1 MLPREIYLNQIRTFY
16 HFIDIK
22 MLKGLK
28 RCGKSTLL
36 KLIKEE
42 LLCQNIDKNH
52 LIYIDTEKVSPNFD
66 LKEEVFKNIK
76 DENTY
81 YLFIDEIQNIS
92 NSVNILKDFLKTKVL
107 SIFVTTSVKN
117 ELIDKLLTDLQ
128 PSIHLFN
135 IEAISFNE
143 IINLKQTTNKQLIE
157 QEFNTYLLW
166 GGLPH
171 KFKLQNKE
179 EIETYLK
186 DTFEAIIFD
195 EIIKE
200 NSIKDINLLLTVLDY
215 LIANT
220 SQMFSATEIINFFKE
235 KNIAISSKTIYECL
249 KYAEEVQFLIKV
261 PTYDI
266 ERNKTLQRRNRYYLS
281 DLGLNTIFN
290 KQKKTNY
297 VALLKNIVYNELIIF
312 GYDVITGMIQNETI
326 DFVASKYGE
335 KMYIQVEFLI
345 SQAENS
351 QKKINTLQKIT
362 DDYPKYILSMDRN
375 NYSTDNIIH
384 ENIIY
389 WLLEKKDYL

>member
-1 MLPREIYLNQIRTFY
+1 MLPREIYLNQIRPFY
-16 HFIDIK
+16 HFVDIK

-42 LLCQNIDKNH
+42 LLCENIDKSH

-76 DENTY
+76 DEHTY

-117 ELIDKLLTDLQ
+117 ELIDKLMTDLQ

-135 IEAISFNE
+135 IESISFNE
-143 IINLKQTTNKQLIE
+143 IIYLKQTTNKQLIE

-335 KMYIQVEFLI
+335 KMYIQVEFLL

-389 WLLEKKDYL
+389 WLLKRKI

>member
-42 LLCQNIDKNH
+42 LLCQNIDRSH

-215 LIANT
+215 LIGNT

-335 KMYIQVEFLI
+335 KMYIQVEFLL

-389 WLLEKKDYL
+389 WLLKRKI

>member
-1 MLPREIYLNQIRTFY
+1 MLPREIYLNQIRPFY
-16 HFIDIK
+16 HFVDIK

-42 LLCQNIDKNH
+42 LLCQNIDKSH

-66 LKEEVFKNIK
+66 LKKEVFKNIK
-76 DENTY
+76 DEHTY

-92 NSVNILKDFLKTKVL
+92 NSVSILKDFLKTKVL

-117 ELIDKLLTDLQ
+117 ELIDKLISDLQ
-128 PSIHLFN
+128 TSIHLFN
-135 IEAISFNE
+135 IEAITFNE

-195 EIIKE
+195 EIIKK

-335 KMYIQVEFLI
+335 KMYIQVEFLL

-351 QKKINTLQKIT
+351 QKKINTLQKIS

-389 WLLEKKDYL
+389 WLLKRKI

>member
-42 LLCQNIDKNH
+42 LLCQNIDKSH

-92 NSVNILKDFLKTKVL
+92 NSVSILKDFLKTKVL

-117 ELIDKLLTDLQ
+117 ELIDKLMTDLQ

-143 IINLKQTTNKQLIE
+143 IIYLKQTTNKQLIE

-335 KMYIQVEFLI
+335 KMYIQVEFLL

-389 WLLEKKDYL
+389 WLLKRKI

>member
-28 RCGKSTLL
+28 RSGKSTLL
-36 KLIKEE
+36 KFIKEE
-42 LLCQNIDKNH
+42 LLCQNIDKSH

-66 LKEEVFKNIK
+66 LKKEVFKNIK
-76 DENTY
+76 DEHTY

-92 NSVNILKDFLKTKVL
+92 NSVNILKDFLKTKAL

-117 ELIDKLLTDLQ
+117 ELIDKFMTDLQ
-128 PSIHLFN
+128 PYIHFFT
-135 IEAISFNE
+135 IEAISFGE
-143 IINLKQTTNKQLIE
+143 IINLKKVTNKQLIE

-166 GGLPH
+166 WWLPH

-179 EIETYLK
+179 ETEIYLK
-186 DTFEAIIFD
+186 DTFEAIIFE
-195 EIIKE
+195 EIIKK

-215 LIANT
+215 LIAST

-249 KYAEEVQFLIKV
+249 NYAEETLFLTKV

-266 ERNKTLQRRNRYYLS
+266 ERNKILQRRNRYYLS
-281 DLGLNTIFN
+281 DLGLNSIFN

-297 VALLKNIVYNELIIF
+297 VALLKNIVYNELVTHGFSIT
-312 GYDVITGMIQNETI
+312 TGMIQNEII
-326 DFVASKYGE
+326 DFVATRNNE
-335 KMYIQVEFLI
+335 KIYIQVDFLL

-351 QKKINTLQKIT
+351 QKKINILKEIP
-362 DDYPKYILSMDRN
+362 DNYPKYILSMDRN
-375 NYSTDNIIH
+375 NYSTDDIIH
-384 ENIIY
+384 ENLIY
-389 WLLEKKDYL
+389 WLLEEK

>member
-42 LLCQNIDKNH
+42 LLCQNIDKSH
-52 LIYIDTEKVSPNFD
+52 LIYIDTEKVSSNFD

-92 NSVNILKDFLKTKVL
+92 NSVNVLKDFLKTNVL

-128 PSIHLFN
+128 PYIHLFN

-195 EIIKE
+195 EIIKK

-335 KMYIQVEFLI
+335 KMYIQVEFLL

-362 DDYPKYILSMDRN
+362 DDCPKYILSMDRN

-389 WLLEKKDYL
+389 WLLKRKI

>member
-42 LLCQNIDKNH
+42 LLCQNIDKSH

-76 DENTY
+76 DEHTY

-92 NSVNILKDFLKTKVL
+92 NSVSILKDFLKTKVL

-117 ELIDKLLTDLQ
+117 ELIDKLMTDLQ

-195 EIIKE
+195 EIIKK

-297 VALLKNIVYNELIIF
+297 VALLKNIVYNELTIF

-335 KMYIQVEFLI
+335 KMYIQVEFLL

-389 WLLEKKDYL
+389 WLLKRKI

>member
-1 MLPREIYLNQIRTFY
+1 MLPREIYLNQIRPFY
-16 HFIDIK
+16 HFVDIK

-42 LLCQNIDKNH
+42 LLCQNIDKSH

-92 NSVNILKDFLKTKVL
+92 NSVSILKDFLKTKVL

-117 ELIDKLLTDLQ
+117 ELIDKLITDLQ

-297 VALLKNIVYNELIIF
+297 VALLKNIVYNELITF

-335 KMYIQVEFLI
+335 KMYIQVEFLL

-389 WLLEKKDYL
+389 WLLKRKI

>member
-1 MLPREIYLNQIRTFY
+1 MLPREIYLNQIRPFY
-16 HFIDIK
+16 HFVDIK

-42 LLCQNIDKNH
+42 LLCENIDKSH

-117 ELIDKLLTDLQ
+117 ELIDKLITDLQ

-335 KMYIQVEFLI
+335 KMYIQVEFLL

-375 NYSTDNIIH
+375 KYSTDNIIH

-389 WLLEKKDYL
+389 WLLKRKI

>member
-1 MLPREIYLNQIRTFY
+1 MLPREIYLNQIRPFY

-42 LLCQNIDKNH
+42 LLCQNIDKSH

-76 DENTY
+76 DEHTY

-92 NSVNILKDFLKTKVL
+92 NSVSILKDFLKTKVL

-117 ELIDKLLTDLQ
+117 ELIDKLMTDLQ

-200 NSIKDINLLLTVLDY
+200 NSIKDINLLLIVLDY

-312 GYDVITGMIQNETI
+312 GYDVITGVIQNETI

-335 KMYIQVEFLI
+335 KMYIQVEFLL

-362 DDYPKYILSMDRN
+362 DEYPKYILSMDRN

-389 WLLEKKDYL
+389 WLLKRKI

>member
-42 LLCQNIDKNH
+42 LLCQNIDKSH

-76 DENTY
+76 DEHTY

-92 NSVNILKDFLKTKVL
+92 NSVSILKDFLKTKVL

-117 ELIDKLLTDLQ
+117 ELIDKLITDLQ

-335 KMYIQVEFLI
+335 KMYIQVEFLL

-389 WLLEKKDYL
+389 WLLKRKI

>member
-1 MLPREIYLNQIRTFY
+1 MLPREIYLNQIRPFY
-16 HFIDIK
+16 HFVDIK

-42 LLCQNIDKNH
+42 LLCQNIDKSH

-76 DENTY
+76 DEHTY

-92 NSVNILKDFLKTKVL
+92 NSVSILKDFLKTKVL

-117 ELIDKLLTDLQ
+117 ELIDKLMTDLQ

-335 KMYIQVEFLI
+335 KMYIQVEFLL

-351 QKKINTLQKIT
+351 QKKISTLQKIT

-389 WLLEKKDYL
+389 WLLKRKI

>member
-42 LLCQNIDKNH
+42 LLCQNIDKSH

-92 NSVNILKDFLKTKVL
+92 NSVSILKDFLKTKVL

-117 ELIDKLLTDLQ
+117 ELIDKLITDLQ

-335 KMYIQVEFLI
+335 KMYIQVEFLL

-389 WLLEKKDYL
+389 WLLKRKI

>member
-1 MLPREIYLNQIRTFY
+1 MLPREIYLNQIRPFY
-16 HFIDIK
+16 HFVDIK

-42 LLCQNIDKNH
+42 LLCENIDKSH

-92 NSVNILKDFLKTKVL
+92 NSVSILKDFLKTKVL

-117 ELIDKLLTDLQ
+117 ELIDKLITDLQ

-297 VALLKNIVYNELIIF
+297 VALLKNIVYNELITF

-335 KMYIQVEFLI
+335 KMYIQVEFLL

-389 WLLEKKDYL
+389 WLLKRKI

>member
-42 LLCQNIDKNH
+42 LLCQNIDKGH
-52 LIYIDTEKVSPNFD
+52 LIYIDAEKVSPNFD

-76 DENTY
+76 DEHTY

-92 NSVNILKDFLKTKVL
+92 NSVSILKDFLKTKTL

-117 ELIDKLLTDLQ
+117 ELIDKLMTDLQ

-195 EIIKE
+195 EIIKK

-297 VALLKNIVYNELIIF
+297 VALLKNIVYNELTIF

-335 KMYIQVEFLI
+335 KMYIQVEFLL

-375 NYSTDNIIH
+375 NYSADNIIH

-389 WLLEKKDYL
+389 WLLKRKI

>member
-1 MLPREIYLNQIRTFY
+1 MLPREIYLNQIRPFY
-16 HFIDIK
+16 HFVDIK

-42 LLCQNIDKNH
+42 LLCENIDKSH

-117 ELIDKLLTDLQ
+117 ELIDKLITDLQ

-297 VALLKNIVYNELIIF
+297 VALLKNIVYNELITF

-335 KMYIQVEFLI
+335 KMYIQVEFLL

-389 WLLEKKDYL
+389 WLLKRKI

>member
-42 LLCQNIDKNH
+42 LLCQNIDKSH

-117 ELIDKLLTDLQ
+117 ELIDKLITDLQ

-297 VALLKNIVYNELIIF
+297 VALLKNIVYNELITF

-335 KMYIQVEFLI
+335 KMYIQVEFLL

-389 WLLEKKDYL
+389 WLLKRKI

>member
-42 LLCQNIDKNH
+42 LLCQNIDKSH

-76 DENTY
+76 DEHTY

-117 ELIDKLLTDLQ
+117 ELIDKLMTDLQ

-195 EIIKE
+195 EIIKK

-297 VALLKNIVYNELIIF
+297 VALLKNIVYNELTIF

-335 KMYIQVEFLI
+335 KMYIQVEFLL

-389 WLLEKKDYL
+389 WLLKRKI

>member
-42 LLCQNIDKNH
+42 LLCQNIDKSH

-117 ELIDKLLTDLQ
+117 ELIDKLMTDLQ

-143 IINLKQTTNKQLIE
+143 IIYLKQTTNKQLIE

-249 KYAEEVQFLIKV
+249 KYAEEVQFLVKV

-297 VALLKNIVYNELIIF
+297 VALLKNIVYNELITF

-335 KMYIQVEFLI
+335 KMYIQVEFLL

-389 WLLEKKDYL
+389 WLLKRKI

>member
-1 MLPREIYLNQIRTFY
+1 MLPRKIYLNQIRPFY

-42 LLCQNIDKNH
+42 LLCQNIDKSH

-92 NSVNILKDFLKTKVL
+92 NSVSILKDFLKTKVL

-117 ELIDKLLTDLQ
+117 ELIDKLMTDLQ

-200 NSIKDINLLLTVLDY
+200 NSIKDINLLLIVLDY

-335 KMYIQVEFLI
+335 KMYIQVEFLL

-375 NYSTDNIIH
+375 NYSTDDIIH

>member
-42 LLCQNIDKNH
+42 LLCQNIDKSH

-92 NSVNILKDFLKTKVL
+92 NSVNILKEFLKTKVL

-117 ELIDKLLTDLQ
+117 ELIDKLITDLQ

-249 KYAEEVQFLIKV
+249 KYAEEVQFLVKV

-297 VALLKNIVYNELIIF
+297 VALLKNIVYNELITF

-335 KMYIQVEFLI
+335 KMYIQVEFLL

-389 WLLEKKDYL
+389 WLLKRKI

>member
-42 LLCQNIDKNH
+42 LLCQNIDKSH

-117 ELIDKLLTDLQ
+117 ELIDKLITDLQ

-297 VALLKNIVYNELIIF
+297 VALLKNIVYNELITF
-312 GYDVITGMIQNETI
+312 GYDVITGIIQNETI

-335 KMYIQVEFLI
+335 KMYIQVEFLL

-389 WLLEKKDYL
+389 WLLKRKI

>member
-16 HFIDIK
+16 HFVDIK

-42 LLCQNIDKNH
+42 LLCQNIDKSH

-76 DENTY
+76 DEHTY

-92 NSVNILKDFLKTKVL
+92 NSVSILKDFLKTKVL

-117 ELIDKLLTDLQ
+117 ELIDKLMSDLQ

-143 IINLKQTTNKQLIE
+143 IINLKRTTNKQLIE

-195 EIIKE
+195 EIIKK

-297 VALLKNIVYNELIIF
+297 VALLKNIVYNELIAF

-335 KMYIQVEFLI
+335 KMYIQVEFLL

-351 QKKINTLQKIT
+351 QKKINTLQKIS
-362 DDYPKYILSMDRN
+362 DDYPRYILSMDRN

-389 WLLEKKDYL
+389 WLLKRKI

>member
-42 LLCQNIDKNH
+42 LLCQNIDKSH

-76 DENTY
+76 DEHTY

-117 ELIDKLLTDLQ
+117 ELIDKLMTDLQ

-195 EIIKE
+195 EIIKK
-200 NSIKDINLLLTVLDY
+200 NSIKDINLLLIVLDY

-297 VALLKNIVYNELIIF
+297 VALLKNIVYNELTIF

-335 KMYIQVEFLI
+335 KMYIQVEFLL

-389 WLLEKKDYL
+389 WLLKRKI

>member
-42 LLCQNIDKNH
+42 LLCQNIDKGH

-76 DENTY
+76 DEHTY

-92 NSVNILKDFLKTKVL
+92 NSVSILKDFLKTKVL

-117 ELIDKLLTDLQ
+117 ELIDKLMTDLQ

-195 EIIKE
+195 EIIKK

-297 VALLKNIVYNELIIF
+297 VALLKNIVYNELTIF

-335 KMYIQVEFLI
+335 KMYIQVEFLL

-389 WLLEKKDYL
+389 WLLKRKI

>member
-42 LLCQNIDKNH
+42 LLCQNIDKSH

-76 DENTY
+76 DEHTY

-92 NSVNILKDFLKTKVL
+92 NSVNILKDFLKTKTL

-117 ELIDKLLTDLQ
+117 ELIDKLMTDLQ

-195 EIIKE
+195 EIIKK

-297 VALLKNIVYNELIIF
+297 VALLKNIVYNELTIF

-335 KMYIQVEFLI
+335 KMYIQVEFLL

-375 NYSTDNIIH
+375 NYSADNIIH

-389 WLLEKKDYL
+389 WLLKRKI

>member
-117 ELIDKLLTDLQ
+117 ELIDKLITDLQ

>member
-42 LLCQNIDKNH
+42 LLCQNIDKGH

-76 DENTY
+76 DEHTY

-117 ELIDKLLTDLQ
+117 ELIDKLMTDLQ

-195 EIIKE
+195 EIIKK

-297 VALLKNIVYNELIIF
+297 VALLKNIVYNELTIF

-335 KMYIQVEFLI
+335 KMYIQVEFLL

-389 WLLEKKDYL
+389 WLLKRKI

>member
-1 MLPREIYLNQIRTFY
+1 MLPREIYLNQIRPFY
-16 HFIDIK
+16 HFVDIK

-42 LLCQNIDKNH
+42 LLCENIDKSH

-76 DENTY
+76 DEHTY

-117 ELIDKLLTDLQ
+117 ELIDKLMTDLQ

-143 IINLKQTTNKQLIE
+143 IIYLKQTTNKQLIE

-335 KMYIQVEFLI
+335 KMYIQVEFLL

-375 NYSTDNIIH
+375 KYSTDNIIH

-389 WLLEKKDYL
+389 WLLKRKI

>member
-42 LLCQNIDKNH
+42 LLCQNIDKSH
-52 LIYIDTEKVSPNFD
+52 LIYIDTEKVSSNFD

-117 ELIDKLLTDLQ
+117 ELIDKLLNDLQ

-195 EIIKE
+195 EIIKK

-335 KMYIQVEFLI
+335 KMYIQVEFLL

-389 WLLEKKDYL
+389 WLLKRKI

>member
-16 HFIDIK
+16 HFVDIK

-42 LLCQNIDKNH
+42 LLCQNIDKSH

-76 DENTY
+76 DEHTY

-92 NSVNILKDFLKTKVL
+92 NSVSILKDFLKTKVL

-117 ELIDKLLTDLQ
+117 ELIDKLMSDLQ

-143 IINLKQTTNKQLIE
+143 IINLKRTTNKQLIE

-195 EIIKE
+195 EIIKK

-249 KYAEEVQFLIKV
+249 NYAEETLFLTKV

-297 VALLKNIVYNELIIF
+297 VALLKNIVYNELIAF

-335 KMYIQVEFLI
+335 KMYIQVEFLL

-351 QKKINTLQKIT
+351 QKKINTLQKIS
-362 DDYPKYILSMDRN
+362 DDYPRYILSMDRN

-389 WLLEKKDYL
+389 WLLKRKI

>member
-42 LLCQNIDKNH
+42 LLCQNIDKSH

-92 NSVNILKDFLKTKVL
+92 NSVSILKDFLKTNVL

-117 ELIDKLLTDLQ
+117 ELIDKLMTDLQ

-186 DTFEAIIFD
+186 DTFEAVIFD
-195 EIIKE
+195 EIIKK

-266 ERNKTLQRRNRYYLS
+266 ERNKILQRRNRYYLS

-297 VALLKNIVYNELIIF
+297 VALLKNIVYNELIAF
-312 GYDVITGMIQNETI
+312 GFDVITGIIQNETI

-335 KMYIQVEFLI
+335 KMYIQVEFLL

-351 QKKINTLQKIT
+351 QKKIKTLQKIA

-375 NYSTDNIIH
+375 NYSTGNIIH
-384 ENIIY
+384 KNIIY

>member
-42 LLCQNIDKNH
+42 LLCQNIDKSH

-92 NSVNILKDFLKTKVL
+92 NSVNILKEFLKTKVL

-249 KYAEEVQFLIKV
+249 KYAEEVQFLVKV

-335 KMYIQVEFLI
+335 KMYIQVEFLL

-389 WLLEKKDYL
+389 WLLKRKI

>member
-1 MLPREIYLNQIRTFY
+1 MLPRETYLNQIRPFY
-16 HFIDIK
+16 HFVDIK

-42 LLCQNIDKNH
+42 LLCQNIDKSH
-52 LIYIDTEKVSPNFD
+52 LIYIDTEKISPNFD

-76 DENTY
+76 DEHTY

-92 NSVNILKDFLKTKVL
+92 NSVNILKDFLKTKTL

-117 ELIDKLLTDLQ
+117 DLIDKLTSDLQ

-195 EIIKE
+195 EIIKK

-297 VALLKNIVYNELIIF
+297 VALLKNIVYNELISF

-335 KMYIQVEFLI
+335 KMYIQVEFLL

-389 WLLEKKDYL
+389 WLLKRKI

>member
-42 LLCQNIDKNH
+42 LLCQNIDKSH

-117 ELIDKLLTDLQ
+117 ELIDKLMTDLQ
-128 PSIHLFN
+128 SSIHLFN
-135 IEAISFNE
+135 IESISFNE
-143 IINLKQTTNKQLIE
+143 IIYLKQTTNKQLIE

-335 KMYIQVEFLI
+335 KMYIQVEFLL

-389 WLLEKKDYL
+389 WLLKRKI

>member
-42 LLCQNIDKNH
+42 LLCQNIDKSH

-297 VALLKNIVYNELIIF
+297 VALLKNIVYNELITF

-335 KMYIQVEFLI
+335 KMYIQVEFLL

-389 WLLEKKDYL
+389 WLLKRKI

>member
-42 LLCQNIDKNH
+42 LLCQNIDKSH

-117 ELIDKLLTDLQ
+117 ELIDKLITDLQ

-290 KQKKTNY
+290 KQKKTNF
-297 VALLKNIVYNELIIF
+297 VALLKNIVYNELITF

-335 KMYIQVEFLI
+335 KMYIQVEFLL

-389 WLLEKKDYL
+389 WLLKRKI